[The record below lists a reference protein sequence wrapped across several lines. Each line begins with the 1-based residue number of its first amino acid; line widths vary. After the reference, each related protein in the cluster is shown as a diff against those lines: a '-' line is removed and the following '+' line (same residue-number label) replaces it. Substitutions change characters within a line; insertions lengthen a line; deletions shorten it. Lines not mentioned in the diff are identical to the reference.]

1 MILRLEFNT
10 TSPAS
15 ASQRTGGDGGK
26 VEGRGKGGGGQGSG
40 QGECAELV
48 EQGPEEGGLGGL
60 GCHEFFGQLGEG
72 LGGGYSVKPPT
83 QDA

>member
-26 VEGRGKGGGGQGSG
+26 VEGRGKGGGAGRGRGKGSVRNWSNKGQKKGAWGGWGVTNFSGSW
-40 QGECAELV
+40 E
-48 EQGPEEGGLGGL
+48 
-60 GCHEFFGQLGEG
+60 
-72 LGGGYSVKPPT
+72 K
-83 QDA
+83 D